1 MSATQSSHQVL
12 DTHAVEMQIENFLD
26 NFKKNYAEW
35 ETTAHQHDT
44 NSREVKDL
52 FFALRLFSCRL
63 SLICPLFGQICF
75 QFLKTFNLFDVSF
88 V

>member
-35 ETTAHQHDT
+35 ETTAHEHDT
-44 NSREVKDL
+44 NSREVKD
-52 FFALRLFSCRL
+52 RTCFSFCGYFRVAYL
-63 SLICPLFGQICF
+63 
-75 QFLKTFNLFDVSF
+75 
-88 V
+88 